1 MKTIPKFISHQ
12 RQSLIMMPLFVEKQS
27 PKTWIL
33 NITSEWS
40 RTISNSIISSKYTTV
55 IGRYKYGTGK
65 NQYILVNLWLVG
77 SHFRLPSISNN
88 NFFSFLIHDEFWFMK
103 VFNQMGPWK
112 NKNLTCVCYTR
123 KWESMTFNNSK
134 WKGIVKASEMY
145 KLSYLALWSVKT

>member
-12 RQSLIMMPLFVEKQS
+12 RQSPIMMPLFVEKQS

-65 NQYILVNLWLVG
+65 NQYILVNLVA
-77 SHFRLPSISNN
+77 ISGFHQYLLTI
-88 NFFSFLIHDEFWFMK
+88 FFSFLIHDEFWIMK
-103 VFNQMGPWK
+103 VFNQMEPWK
-112 NKNLTCVCYTR
+112 NKNLTCVCHTR